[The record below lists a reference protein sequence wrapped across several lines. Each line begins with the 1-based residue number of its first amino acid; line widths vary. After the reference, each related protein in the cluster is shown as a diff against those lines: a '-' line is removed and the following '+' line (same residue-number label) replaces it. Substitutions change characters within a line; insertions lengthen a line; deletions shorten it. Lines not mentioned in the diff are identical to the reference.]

1 MLAYRLIA
9 TQKEMLN
16 LLLSRTPRSPA
27 FFPPT
32 KYPSLPSLC
41 FQNLLILFL
50 LFSPNRLFHLSAYN
64 LSCSSPSLPPS
75 LATFFLPLSFMLP
88 LIFFQSSPLP
98 SAAQSHFTLL
108 LFHLSLT
115 LSVSSSLFSFFLFF
129 FQGAQFVAW
138 SGLLMSPSASL
149 SS

>member
-27 FFPPT
+27 FFPLT

-108 LFHLSLT
+108 LFHPLFISLSLSPS
-115 LSVSSSLFSFFLFF
+115 LHPFFLFSFFFF
-129 FQGAQFVAW
+129 RAPNSW
-138 SGLLMSPSASL
+138 PGLAF
-149 SS
+149 